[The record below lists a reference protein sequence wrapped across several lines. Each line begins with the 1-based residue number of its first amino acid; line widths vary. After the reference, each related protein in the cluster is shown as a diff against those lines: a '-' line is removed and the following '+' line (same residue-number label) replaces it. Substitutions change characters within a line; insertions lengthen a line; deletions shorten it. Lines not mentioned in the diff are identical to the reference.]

1 MRRTKNV
8 MCIKECQ
15 ALVNAK
21 QVAKEF
27 NHDNEKQRYETL
39 YNNETKPLEAQARPP
54 KYFISPMKAAIGMN
68 YDDFQDKPRQAKT
81 SQDKT
86 VIFKGRLQTMLWN
99 K

>member
-39 YNNETKPLEAQARPP
+39 YNNETKPLEARPP

-68 YDDFQDKPRQAKT
+68 YDDFQD
-81 SQDKT
+81 
-86 VIFKGRLQTMLWN
+86 GYLQREVANHALEQIME
-99 K
+99 KEA